1 MDVCL
6 WKQVYNSY
14 SDLGPECT
22 SSSKHHNNWL
32 YLTVIICLSGL
43 SGIWSRLV
51 YSSSLLCSFNKLVW
65 KNVDGCLF
73 TALTHSRLFVHLL
86 SVCLSTYHHACLS
99 PPTSISILF
108 PLFYCSFF
116 IFPLYFF
123 IFLSVCISNF
133 FFLHSSFPSCPF
145 SSYPLMGCPSPP

>member
-86 SVCLSTYHHACLS
+86 SVCPPITMPVCPHQPQS
-99 PPTSISILF
+99 PS
-108 PLFYCSFF
+108 C
-116 IFPLYFF
+116 
-123 IFLSVCISNF
+123 FLSFIAVSLFFRSTSSSFSLSVSPTF